1 MSKPIIAD
9 NKPIKV
15 ELKAGQEYYFCR
27 CGRSKKQ
34 PYCDGS
40 HSGTGMKPMSF
51 TAEKDEDAY
60 LCQCKHTANAPFFFC
75 DGTHKRF
82 TTEQVAKKAPI
93 KNERKVKSS
102 PLLILKR
109 NLL

>member
-60 LCQCKHTANAPFFFC
+60 LCQCKHTANAPFC

-82 TTEQVAKKAPI
+82 TAEQVAKKAPI

-102 PLLILKR
+102 PLPILKR
-109 NLL
+109 SQL